1 MSGLANGKRPS
12 CRKMDI
18 FWFSFWQ
25 ACVTVGVSLILGG
38 GFAVLEHSRRTPAAK
53 WFVALCALPVFLPTL
68 VVAVGCISVWG
79 NAGYVNAFLGWAGLP
94 QFSFL
99 YSARGIIAGHVF
111 YNAPL
116 VYLLVRLRLSTMHIA
131 LEDAARLSGAS
142 AWRAFVDVSWPRLKS
157 TVLGACTLV
166 FLYAFLSFG
175 LPLVL
180 GGVRYRTVEVAIF
193 RAAQELDVSGAL
205 ILAGLQ
211 FVFLTC
217 VVLLGMRSLSAI
229 SEQQHQ
235 QVVRGR
241 HSDWLVSLA
250 RVIVATFLL
259 SPIVAVIVNAFRV
272 RSRGAEHWGSE
283 NVEALFRADALQA
296 WLLTLGIAALCATLV
311 LVVALPLVW
320 RFEGRV
326 TKPLLLLL
334 AISPVTVSVMLRLSV
349 GASQAALIVIMA
361 LCVLPVITLVL
372 ANHWSARPRH
382 LLDTARLLGAS
393 PQALRRL
400 TLGFQ
405 RPAIAQGVILVA
417 AFVLSD
423 IAIASVLAPHGE
435 PTLMKL
441 SYQLLGSYHFH
452 VAAAGMSLS
461 LFTISLVALV
471 IYLLSSPYVTRRF

>member
-1 MSGLANGKRPS
+1 
-12 CRKMDI
+12 MDI

-68 VVAVGCISVWG
+68 VVALGCISVWG
-79 NAGYVNAFLGWAGLP
+79 NAGYVNALLGWAGLP
-94 QFSFL
+94 HVPFL
-99 YSARGIIAGHVF
+99 YSARGIIAAHVF

-116 VYLLVRLRLSTMHIA
+116 VYLLLRLRLASMHSG

-157 TVLGACTLV
+157 TVLGASTLV

-180 GGVRYRTVEVAIF
+180 GGVRYRTVEVGIF
-193 RAAQELDVSGAL
+193 RAVQELDLSGAL
-205 ILAGLQ
+205 ILAALQ
-211 FVFLTC
+211 CVFLAC
-217 VVLLGMRSLSAI
+217 VVLVAMRSLSAI
-229 SEQQHQ
+229 AQQHQ
-235 QVVRGR
+235 QVVRGGQ
-241 HSDWLVSLA
+241 SDWLVSIA
-250 RVIVATFLL
+250 RTVVAAFLL
-259 SPIVAVIVNAFRV
+259 SPIVAVIVDAFRV
-272 RSRGAEHWGSE
+272 RSRGTEQWGSE
-283 NVEALFRADALQA
+283 NIEALFRAGALHA
-296 WLLTLGIAALCATLV
+296 WLLTLGIAALCAVVV
-311 LVVALPLVW
+311 LGIALTLVW
-320 RFEGRV
+320 RFEARV

-334 AISPVTVSVMLRLSV
+334 AISPVTVSVVLRLSV
-349 GASQAALIVIMA
+349 GQSQLALILVMA
-361 LCVLPVITLVL
+361 VTVLPVITLLL
-372 ANHWSARPRH
+372 AHHWAARPRH
-382 LLDTARLLGAS
+382 LLDTARLLGAGGL
-393 PQALRRL
+393 ARRRL
-400 TLGFQ
+400 ILGFQ
-405 RPAIAQGVILVA
+405 GPAIAQGIILVA

-461 LFTISLVALV
+461 LLTIALVAFV
-471 IYLLSSPYVTRRF
+471 VYLLSSPYVTRRF